1 VTFIMRAVLLDD
13 RHGWIWIVVMAD
25 G

>member
-1 VTFIMRAVLLDD
+1 MTFIMRAVLLDD